1 MAARAAMPEWKG
13 NRDDFMDVARIDAAP
28 ARESKRPFLTLG
40 MKQTITGYI
49 FIAPFILGFFI
60 WFLGPTLYSAYLST
74 TEWNMIVPAKF
85 VGLANFRHMF
95 EDELLGTALRV
106 TTIYTLVSVPLGLV
120 LGFALALLMNTKV
133 RGIRVF
139 RTIYYLPSI
148 VPAVANAVLWAWIFN
163 TEYGLLNV
171 GMRALGLPK
180 VSWLL
185 DTRFA
190 LPAIIMMGLWGV
202 GGGMI
207 IYLAGLQGIPEVYYE
222 AAEIDGAGRFAKL
235 WHITIPLMSPV
246 LFFNLI
252 MGIIGSFQVFTAGY
266 LLTDGGPQNSTLF
279 YVLYLY
285 RVGFRYLEM
294 GYAASLGWLL
304 FFIILLMTLIVFRYI
319 GKSVYY
325 EEAK

>member
-1 MAARAAMPEWKG
+1 
-13 NRDDFMDVARIDAAP
+13 MDIAQLN
-28 ARESKRPFLTLG
+28 STLG
-40 MKQTITGYI
+40 KVKNRPRFSLAAKQTFIGYI
-49 FIAPFILGFFI
+49 FIAPFILGFLI
-60 WFLGPTLYSAYLST
+60 WFITPTLYSAWLSM
-74 TEWNMIVPAKF
+74 TEWNLITPAKF
-85 VGLANFRHMF
+85 VGLQNYAHMF

-106 TTIYTLVSVPLGLV
+106 TVLYTVVSVPLGLI

-133 RGIRVF
+133 RGIRAF
-139 RTIYYLPSI
+139 RTIFYLPSI

-171 GMRALGLPK
+171 GLRAMGIPK
-180 VSWLL
+180 VAWLL
-185 DTRFA
+185 DTRA
-190 LPAIIMMGLWGV
+190 AMPAVILMGLWGV
-202 GGGMI
+202 GGGMV

-222 AAEIDGAGRFAKL
+222 AAEIDGAGRWQQL
-235 WHITIPLMSPV
+235 TNITIPLMSPV

-252 MGIIGSFQVFTAGY
+252 IGIIGSFQVFTVGY

-279 YVLYLY
+279 FVLYLY

-304 FFIILLMTLIVFRYI
+304 FFIILLLTLFVFKYI
-319 GKSVYY
+319 GKNVYY